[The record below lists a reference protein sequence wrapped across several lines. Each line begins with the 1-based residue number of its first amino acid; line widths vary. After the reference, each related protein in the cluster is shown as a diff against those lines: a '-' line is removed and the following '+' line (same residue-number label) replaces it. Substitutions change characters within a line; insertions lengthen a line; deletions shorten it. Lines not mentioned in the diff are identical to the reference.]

1 MVNITKLIYTFMFLE
16 KKPNRKEDD
25 VFGYKSMQNDIY
37 NYIKIKTH
45 KTSICFPRL
54 KHDSG

>member
-1 MVNITKLIYTFMFLE
+1 MFLE